1 MSEGESNI
9 LYSMKAFNLTF
20 MKLS

>member
-1 MSEGESNI
+1 MSEGESHI
-9 LYSMKAFNLTF
+9 LYSMKTVNLTF

>member
-1 MSEGESNI
+1 MSEGESHI
-9 LYSMKAFNLTF
+9 LYSMKAVNLTF